1 MTTTPST
8 FSTIEVGSVP
18 FQVSDLETATQWL
31 LAEAVPRREGINV
44 RLANAY
50 TVALTRS
57 DPSYRELLTTTGV
70 NFPDGTPV
78 VWFMRLRRGAHRPH
92 RVRGPSL
99 FARALSESAEHGTRH
114 FFLGST
120 SETLQLLVAKVRAA
134 YPQAVIAGS
143 YSPPFAALDDTYV
156 TDCAEQVRESDANLV
171 WIGLGTPKQDHL
183 GAALAGEMDVVC
195 VNVGAAFDFF
205 AGTVNEA
212 PIWVQKSGF
221 EWFYRLLSEP
231 KRLWRRYLIG
241 NSQFL
246 IAAFTHLAATVRTPA
261 GPR

>member
-18 FQVSDLETATQWL
+18 FQVADLETATQWL
-31 LAEAVPRREGINV
+31 LTEAVPRRKGINV

-57 DPSYRELLTTTGV
+57 DTSYRELLTTTGV

-120 SETLQLLVAKVRAA
+120 PETLQLLVAKVRAA
-134 YPQAVIAGS
+134 YPRVIIAGS
-143 YSPPFAALDDTYV
+143 YSPPFTAIDDTYV

-195 VNVGAAFDFF
+195 VNVGAAFDFV

-246 IAAFTHLAATVRTPA
+246 IAAVTHLAATVRTPV